1 MTGIRT
7 SKMEKEVIRL
17 LYLICGS
24 GSFSCLCLQVQI
36 IMPKEQDGTVG
47 MVYFQS
53 PRLCATMEEAKASAA
68 EHTLSNMTLA
78 NKDHLAVFASP
89 QMNGAAAAG
98 YAADSQR
105 KGTRLQT

>member
-1 MTGIRT
+1 
-7 SKMEKEVIRL
+7 
-17 LYLICGS
+17 
-24 GSFSCLCLQVQI
+24 
-36 IMPKEQDGTVG
+36 MPKEQDGTVG

-89 QMNGAAAAG
+89 MNAG
-98 YAADSQR
+98 YGTDSQR
-105 KGTRLQT
+105 KGNVQLSEKSIFYVF